1 MSTYNIFISHAWKY
15 SEHYNKI
22 VQWLNEAQDEGKLT
36 WKNYSV
42 PSHDPLIDPNTTVGK
57 NKLKSELKEQISPAS
72 KVIILAG
79 MYAAYSDWIDFE
91 IDTAAKG
98 WKTTRMGKVDL
109 ALIRLAVYEIRYDDE
124 IPFKVAVNEAVELA
138 KQYGTNESPAFVNGI
153 LAKFAE

>member
-91 IDTAAKG
+91 IDSAVDYNKYIIGVKPWGQERVPTKVSNNANIMVG
-98 WKTTRMGKVDL
+98 WNKDSV
-109 ALIRLAVYEIRYDDE
+109 INAVL
-124 IPFKVAVNEAVELA
+124 N
-138 KQYGTNESPAFVNGI
+138 S
-153 LAKFAE
+153 